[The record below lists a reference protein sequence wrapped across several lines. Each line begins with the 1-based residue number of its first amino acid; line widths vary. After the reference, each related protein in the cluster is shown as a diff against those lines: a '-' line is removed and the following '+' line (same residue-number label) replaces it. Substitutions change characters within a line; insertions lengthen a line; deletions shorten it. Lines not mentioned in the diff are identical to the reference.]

1 MAIDQKAT
9 VKRRRS
15 ARDATT
21 GRCRHSAPHRIGRG
35 GAGARRRRTSS
46 ACSVVVVPHCSPDLD
61 QLACV
66 VAPLAGPG
74 PASDFRC
81 RIMVPEC
88 AVAAWHL
95 APMHADPGSL
105 SALPIRACPSMRFA
119 GRERKLRSA
128 WTSTTHPMTM
138 TRRRCLAPAALIP

>member
-1 MAIDQKAT
+1 MTATQCGDRSDDGDREKALIDPRAT
-9 VKRRRS
+9 QQPAGVGTLLPTAS
-15 ARDATT
+15 A
-21 GRCRHSAPHRIGRG
+21 G
-35 GAGARRRRTSS
+35 GAGARRQPAVLT
-46 ACSVVVVPHCSPDLD
+46 ALLD

-105 SALPIRACPSMRFA
+105 SALPIRASPSMRFA